1 MDKSTGMP
9 PKILTIALAGLLLIA
24 LAGCAGASDT
34 TGEVSTADLPEV
46 LTPERSLALQHF
58 ISASV
63 YELKGEYAQAVLE
76 YQDALRY
83 EDNHAIHFG
92 LSKNYSAIGKHALA
106 LDEGKKAVELAPG
119 NLTYRRNLAQALTA
133 ALQTEEAAEQYR
145 AIIAQ
150 DSTAADAWY
159 ALARIYQSR
168 QPLRAAE
175 TYEAMVQRFGPDWNI
190 LLQMAELYSNLGR
203 HDKAASAL
211 EQMLELDPG
220 NQPLRKSLGDS
231 YVRSGDYERAQATFA
246 TLLELDPDNLEYIAE
261 MAGVHLLQEDYLAA
275 QGEFEKILGQ
285 DSVAIEAKL
294 RIGELYFRRMEEDS
308 TVAPM
313 AREIFERIRDSHP
326 EDWRPYWF
334 LGAISAIGGDDS
346 ASIRNFT
353 KVTELASW
361 NSDGWVYLS
370 SVFMSN
376 DNFAEM
382 ATVLESALRV
392 LPDDYRVNFF
402 LGIAYNR
409 LGRNLDAVRVLEHA
423 RGIDPE
429 EVDAAAQLA
438 LVYDTIGRH
447 EEADSLYEEA
457 LRLDPEN
464 NLVLNNYA
472 YSLAERSTNLTH
484 ALSMAQKAVEAEP
497 ENASYL
503 DTIGWI
509 YFRLGE
515 YEKAR
520 HYVQAAIDKGEV
532 NAVVYEHLGDIY
544 YRLEQPDRA
553 RENWNMALELDSNNS
568 ALQQKVSRGS
578 L

>member
-1 MDKSTGMP
+1 MTLLRLFAG
-9 PKILTIALAGLLLIA
+9 ALLVLSLLGA
-24 LAGCAGASDT
+24 AAGCSSTPEA
-34 TGEVSTADLPEV
+34 TGNEPEAPEL
-46 LTPERSLALQHF
+46 LTPEHAQALQHF
-58 ISASV
+58 INASV

-83 EDNHAIHFG
+83 EHNHAIYFG
-92 LSKNYSAIGKHALA
+92 LSKNYSALGKHALA
-106 LDEGKKAVELAPG
+106 LDAGKKAVELAPE
-119 NLTYRRNLAQALTA
+119 NLTYRRNLAQSLSA
-133 ALQTEEAAEQYR
+133 ALQPEAAAEQYQ

-150 DSTAADAWY
+150 DSSAADAWY

-175 TYEAMVQRFGPDWNI
+175 TYEEMIRRFGPDWNI
-190 LLQMAELYSNLGR
+190 LLQMAELYSNLGQ
-203 HDKAASAL
+203 HKEASAAL
-211 EQMLELDPG
+211 EQMVELDPG

-231 YVRSGDYERAQATFA
+231 YVRAGNYERALATFSA
-246 TLLELDPDNLEYIAE
+246 LVELDPDNLEYIAE
-261 MAGVHLLQEDYLAA
+261 KAGVHLLQEDYQAA
-275 QGEFEKILGQ
+275 QGEFEKILGR

-294 RIGELYFRRMEEDS
+294 RIGEVYFRRIEEDS

-313 AREIFERIRDSHP
+313 AREVFERIRATHP

-334 LGAISAIGGDDS
+334 LGALAAMAGDDS
-346 ASIRNFT
+346 ASIANFT

-370 SVFMSN
+370 SVFMGNES
-376 DNFAEM
+376 FAEM
-382 ATVLESALRV
+382 AAVLESALRV

-429 EVDAAAQLA
+429 DVDAAAQLA
-438 LVYDTIGRH
+438 LVYDTIGRRQ
-447 EEADSLYEEA
+447 ESDSLYEEA

-464 NLVLNNYA
+464 HLVLNNYA
-472 YSLAERSTNLTH
+472 YSLAERGVSLTR
-484 ALSMAQKAVEAEP
+484 ALTMVQTALEAQP

-503 DTIGWI
+503 DTIGWV
-509 YFRLGE
+509 YFKLGR
-515 YEKAR
+515 YEEAR
-520 HYVQAAIDKGEV
+520 AKVQAAIDLGEV

-544 YRLEQPDRA
+544 YRLQQPDRA
-553 RENWNMALELDSNNS
+553 REHWHMALELDSDNP
-568 ALQQKVSRGS
+568 ALQEKVSRGS